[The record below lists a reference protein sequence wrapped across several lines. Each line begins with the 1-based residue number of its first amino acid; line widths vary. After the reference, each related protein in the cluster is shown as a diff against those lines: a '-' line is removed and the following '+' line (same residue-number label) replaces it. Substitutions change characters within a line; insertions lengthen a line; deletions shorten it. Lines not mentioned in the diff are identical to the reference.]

1 MLLWNL
7 PSPIVGPSPKDFAS
21 SLKFSPLYLG
31 SQKPEQCYGWGK
43 EKGRGRGGEGRKK
56 KIKKERRKGMEI
68 INLSAAG
75 RAHLWRD
82 PTPNPSD
89 RHIPEILLVF
99 TYD

>member
-31 SQKPEQCYGWGK
+31 SQKPEECYGWGK

-56 KIKKERRKGMEI
+56 KIKKERRKGMEWKSSI
-68 INLSAAG
+68 SVLQAELTYG
-75 RAHLWRD
+75 
-82 PTPNPSD
+82 
-89 RHIPEILLVF
+89 EILLPTPLIDIF
-99 TYD
+99 LKFS